1 MRILLI
7 HSLTGLIISDEVV
20 SQRELERRVN
30 VLNVFE
36 AAAL

>member
-7 HSLTGLIISDEVV
+7 RSLTALIISDEVV

-36 AAAL
+36 VAAL